1 MHSFQVD
8 KLLIK
13 PIEIN
18 KTKLTKIEFCV
29 FSITCPLMLIDLI
42 LFHNKANIVQD
53 LGSIMLNSTLFYLD
67 AAVIMNYKSCVTLI
81 RSKII
86 QFRLHLIEL
95 YSEEENSN
103 HIVTI
108 SKETL
113 QKDRKRILR
122 SKKGEIHRKIF
133 L

>member
-1 MHSFQVD
+1 
-8 KLLIK
+8 
-13 PIEIN
+13 
-18 KTKLTKIEFCV
+18 
-29 FSITCPLMLIDLI
+29 MLIDLI